1 MKIARWPALVLI
13 PLLLLAAVLLSD
25 DDPDAATEPVDDVQ
39 VLGPLLASPD
49 SLGAF
54 WFCAGGT
61 GVEGSAADHSVIVTN
76 TTDEDRLATLT
87 VYGSRPADGVR
98 PEPVSV
104 QFGVAPY
111 TRSDPQL
118 LRSFLPGAEYV
129 SATVEI
135 DGGGV
140 LVEHEVTGPL
150 GNDRAPCATTT
161 SGDWVV
167 PFGATDSTAPNAT
180 ARELLVL
187 FNPFP
192 ADAVL
197 DATFF
202 TERGARGT
210 PEDFNGLVVPG
221 RSVVGIDLAA
231 IDVTASDEVSAT
243 ITARTGRVVVDRIQV
258 LADPAAGRVGVAL
271 SSGVPAPSETWTFAA
286 GGLGPTRREQLFVA
300 NPGTVP
306 SEVDVE
312 VRPMSDELAP
322 EPFQLTVQPGSHV
335 LLDLAAEERLAS
347 FVTDGQAYTLIV
359 RTADGT
365 KVAAE
370 RVVSVAP
377 GQFGAGLATGTGAA
391 LAGLRLTADMSGAQT
406 GSELVLFNPSSETI
420 ARVRLSV
427 VGGGRSEEP
436 LGAEEIEIEPGSGQ
450 VIAIT
455 DLSADPVAVVV
466 MESNVP
472 IIAERDVVGPTDRW
486 SAMAVPDLATAS
498 IARQSLFADL
508 GE

>member
-1 MKIARWPALVLI
+1 
-13 PLLLLAAVLLSD
+13 
-25 DDPDAATEPVDDVQ
+25 
-39 VLGPLLASPD
+39 
-49 SLGAF
+49 
-54 WFCAGGT
+54 
-61 GVEGSAADHSVIVTN
+61 
-76 TTDEDRLATLT
+76 
-87 VYGSRPADGVR
+87 
-98 PEPVSV
+98 
-104 QFGVAPY
+104 
-111 TRSDPQL
+111 
-118 LRSFLPGAEYV
+118 
-129 SATVEI
+129 
-135 DGGGV
+135 
-140 LVEHEVTGPL
+140 
-150 GNDRAPCATTT
+150 
-161 SGDWVV
+161 
-167 PFGATDSTAPNAT
+167 
-180 ARELLVL
+180 
-187 FNPFP
+187 
-192 ADAVL
+192 
-197 DATFF
+197 
-202 TERGARGT
+202 
-210 PEDFNGLVVPG
+210 
-221 RSVVGIDLAA
+221 
-231 IDVTASDEVSAT
+231 
-243 ITARTGRVVVDRIQV
+243 
-258 LADPAAGRVGVAL
+258 
-271 SSGVPAPSETWTFAA
+271 
-286 GGLGPTRREQLFVA
+286 
-300 NPGTVP
+300 
-306 SEVDVE
+306 
-312 VRPMSDELAP
+312 MSDELAP